1 MKNKRLLK
9 VVSLIIP
16 LLCLSVW
23 SFGQSIMVHGTVKDL
38 DGAPLPGVTI
48 VQKGTTQGTISDVDG
63 GYALKDV
70 NSNGVLI
77 FSFIGMKTEEISV
90 NSQTIINVQMASDI
104 TDLGEVVAVGYGVQR
119 KEAVTG
125 SVASI
130 KGDDMRSMASSN
142 ITQALQGRVS
152 GVQME
157 QTNTKPGSAMQIRIR
172 GTRSLN
178 ASNDPLIVLDGI
190 PFAGSIGDID
200 PNNIKSI
207 DILKDASATAIY
219 GSRGANGVILVST
232 NKGIAGQK
240 AQVSYNSYYG
250 LKEVY
255 AKYPMMSGSEFA
267 TLRKYANT
275 MPAGKQYANTLDE
288 ADDVNTDWQDL
299 LYRTGTVNSHDVGI
313 SGGTQGGSYTFGV
326 SYYKEDAVVP
336 LQDYSRYSIRSSADQ
351 EIGKYFR
358 LGYST
363 NTNFSI
369 SNGNNLGAVGTALA
383 SSPIANIYNTD
394 GSLKERYQQV
404 TSGAQWVS
412 TRETLEALGD
422 KYIDQTRAFSTYN
435 ALYSEVKIPGI
446 EGLKYRI
453 NLGLNYRQSNGG
465 NYTGVGV
472 FSGTPTNN
480 STASITNEHTINWA
494 VENLLTYDRTFA
506 KKHKL
511 NAVAM
516 YSAEQTNYNK
526 SNVSAKNI
534 PSNALQFYNLG
545 LVNNSTSDI
554 TISPGNQDYKLSGLV
569 SWMGRVMYSYDD
581 RYMLS
586 LTVRNDKSSRLAPGH
601 QSHTYPAVS
610 AGWNI
615 AKESFM
621 EEIGQIDN
629 LKLRVGYGQTS
640 NQSVDPY
647 KTLGLLNT
655 RPYNFGTTYTTG
667 MYVSELPNNEL
678 GWEYSSTYNV
688 GLDFGILKNRLS
700 GTFEYYI
707 QNTNDVLLSINL
719 PPTSGVSS
727 YMANIGKT
735 QNKGFEL
742 SLNGVI
748 LDNLNGWTWEAGV
761 NVYANRNKLVAL
773 ASGQVKDETNW
784 WFVGHPIDVIYD
796 YEKIGLWQEGDPYLT
811 TLEPGGNVGM
821 IKVKYTGDYKEDGT
835 PSRAIAAAD
844 RQIISLE
851 PDFLGG
857 FNTRVAYKGLDLSI
871 IGSFKSGG
879 ILNSTLYGSASYLN
893 NMNSRSSNNVKVD
906 YWTEDNRDAK
916 YPRPNGLGGDNP
928 KYGSTL
934 GYFDASSLKI
944 RTITLGYNLES
955 NKWFKKSGIEKLRV
969 YCAVQNPIVFSPY
982 TKESGM
988 DPETNSYG
996 DQNAATPYDSKTQLK
1011 RLLTIGTNTPST
1023 RNFLI
1028 GINLTF

>member
-1 MKNKRLLK
+1 MMRKNRLFK
-9 VVSLIIP
+9 VATLMLPMLFFSLWGF
-16 LLCLSVW
+16 S
-23 SFGQSIMVHGTVKDL
+23 QSLMVKGTVTDNT
-38 DGAPLPGVTI
+38 GAPMVGVN
-48 VQKGTTQGTISDVDG
+48 VVLQGTTIGIVTDNEGKYQINAKS
-63 GYALKDV
+63 
-70 NSNGVLI
+70 NSTLI
-77 FSFIGMKTEEISV
+77 FSFLGYKTQNVLVNNQSV
-90 NSQTIINVQMASDI
+90 INVKLETSEV
-104 TDLGEVVAVGYGVQR
+104 DLGEIVVVGYGTQR

-125 SVASI
+125 SVASM
-130 KGDDMRSMASSN
+130 KGDDMRDMASSN

-157 QTNTKPGSAMQIRIR
+157 QTSTKPGATMQIRIR

-178 ASNDPLIVLDGI
+178 ASNDPLVVLDGI

-219 GSRGANGVILVST
+219 GSRGANGVILVT
-232 NKGIAGQK
+232 TIKGNFGQK
-240 AQVSYNSYYG
+240 AQVSYNAYYG
-250 LKEVY
+250 LKSVY
-255 AKYPMMSGSEFA
+255 AKYPMMNGPEFVA
-267 TLRKYANT
+267 LRKYANSF
-275 MPAGKQYANTLDE
+275 PGGKQYVNTLDE
-288 ADDVNTDWQDL
+288 SDNVDTDWQDL
-299 LYRTGTVNSHDVGI
+299 LYKTGTVHSHDLGI
-313 SGGTQGGSYTFGV
+313 TGGSQGGSYTFGV
-326 SYYKEDAVVP
+326 SYYKEEAVVP
-336 LQDYSRYSIRSSADQ
+336 LQDFTRYSIRSSADQ

-358 LGYST
+358 FGYST

-369 SNGNNLGAVGTALA
+369 SNGNGLGAVSWALDH
-383 SSPIANIYNTD
+383 SPIANIYNTD
-394 GSLKERYQQV
+394 GSLKERFLQV

-412 TRETLEALGD
+412 TRERLEALGD
-422 KYIDQTRAFSTYN
+422 KYIDQGRAFGTYN

-453 NLGLNYRQSNGG
+453 NLGLNYRQNNLG

-472 FSGTPTNN
+472 FSGTPSNN
-480 STASITNEHTINWA
+480 STASITNEHTINWT
-494 VENLLTYDRTFA
+494 VENLITYDRTFA
-506 KKHKL
+506 EKHKV

-526 SNVSAKNI
+526 SNVSVKDI
-534 PSNALQFYNLG
+534 PSNDFLFYNLG
-545 LVNNSTSDI
+545 QATGEK
-554 TISPGNQDYKLSGLV
+554 TINPANQDYKVSGLM

-586 LTVRNDKSSRLAPGH
+586 LTFRSDASSRLAEGH
-601 QSHTYPAVS
+601 KWHNYPAVS

-621 EEIGQIDN
+621 KDIKVIN
-629 LKLRVGYGQTS
+629 TLKLRAGYGETS

-647 KTLGLLNT
+647 KTLGLLST
-655 RPYNFGTTYTTG
+655 RPYNFGSSYSTG
-667 MYVSELPNNEL
+667 MFVSELPNAEL

-688 GLDFGILKNRLS
+688 GLDFSLLNNRLF
-700 GTFEYYI
+700 GTFEYYN
-707 QNTNDVLLSINL
+707 QKTNDVLLSVGL
-719 PPTSGVSS
+719 PSTSGVSS

-748 LDNLNGWTWEAGV
+748 LNNLDGWTWEAGV
-761 NVYANRNKLVAL
+761 NVYANRNELLQL
-773 ASGQVKDETNW
+773 ASGQTKDETNW
-784 WFVGHPIDVIYD
+784 WFIGHPIDVIYD
-796 YEKIGLWQEGDPYLT
+796 YEKIGIWQEGDPYLT

-821 IKVKYTGDYKEDGT
+821 IKVKYTGGFNADGT
-835 PSRAIAAAD
+835 PSRAINASD
-844 RQIISLE
+844 RQIIDLE

-857 FNTRVAYKGLDLSI
+857 FNTRVAYKGLDLTI

-879 ILNSTLYGSASYLN
+879 IINSTFYGSSSYLN
-893 NMNSRSSNNVKVD
+893 NLNTRSGNNVKVD

-934 GYFDASSLKI
+934 GYFDASYFKI
-944 RTITLGYNLES
+944 RAITLGYNFEG
-955 NKWFKKSGIEKLRV
+955 NKWFKKSGIERMRV
-969 YCAVQNPIVFSPY
+969 YCTVQNPIVFSPY

-996 DQNAATPYDSKTQLK
+996 NENAATPYSGTLR

-1023 RNFLI
+1023 RNYMI

>member
-1 MKNKRLLK
+1 MMKRNRLFQ
-9 VVSLIIP
+9 VVTILFP
-16 LLCLSVW
+16 LLLFSIL
-23 SFGQSIMVHGTVKDL
+23 SFGQTLTVKGFVSDNL
-38 DGAPLPGVTI
+38 TGEPMVGVNVVI
-48 VQKGTTQGTISDVDG
+48 LGTTTGVITDVDG
-63 GYALKDV
+63 KYQIKANPKSTL
-70 NSNGVLI
+70 S
-77 FSFIGMKTEEISV
+77 FSFLGYKSQSFLIENQTE
-90 NSQTIINVQMASDI
+90 INVKLS
-104 TDLGEVVAVGYGVQR
+104 TSEVDLGEIVVVGYGTQR

-130 KGDDMRSMASSN
+130 KGDDMRGMASSN

-157 QTNTKPGSAMQIRIR
+157 QTNSKPGSAMQIRIR

-240 AQVSYNSYYG
+240 AQVTYNGYYG
-250 LKEVY
+250 LKNVY
-255 AKYPMMSGSEFA
+255 AKYPMMTGPEFA
-267 TLRKYANT
+267 ALRKYANT
-275 MPAGKQYANTLDE
+275 FPSGKQYANTLDE
-288 ADDVNTDWQDL
+288 SDDVDTDWQDL
-299 LYRTGTVNSHDVGI
+299 LYKTGTVNSHDIGI
-313 SGGTQGGSYTFGV
+313 NGGTQGGSYTFGV
-326 SYYKEDAVVP
+326 SYYKEEAVVP
-336 LQDYSRYSIRSSADQ
+336 LQDYSRFSIRSSADQ

-358 LGYST
+358 FGYST

-383 SSPIANIYNTD
+383 SSPIANIYNAD

-412 TRETLEALGD
+412 TRKTLEALGD
-422 KYIDQTRAFSTYN
+422 KYIDQTRAFATYN

-446 EGLKYRI
+446 DGLKYRI
-453 NLGLNYRQSNGG
+453 NLGLNYRQNNAG

-472 FSGTPTNN
+472 FSGTPSNN
-480 STASITNEHTINWA
+480 SVASITNEHTINWA

-506 KKHKL
+506 EKHKI

-516 YSAEQTNYNK
+516 YSAEQTMYNK
-526 SNVSAKNI
+526 SNVSVKDI
-534 PSNALQFYNLG
+534 PSDAFQFYNLG
-545 LVNNSTSDI
+545 QATGEK
-554 TISPGNQDYKLSGLV
+554 TIDPANQDYNLPGLV
-569 SWMGRVMYSYDD
+569 SLMGRVMYSYDD

-586 LTVRNDKSSRLAPGH
+586 LTIRNDKSSRLAPGY

-610 AGWNI
+610 VGWNI

-621 EEIGQIDN
+621 KDIEVIN
-629 LKLRVGYGQTS
+629 SLKLRAGYGQTS
-640 NQSVDPY
+640 NQSVAPY
-647 KTLGLLNT
+647 KTLGLLST
-655 RPYNFGTTYTTG
+655 RPYNFGTTTSTG
-667 MYVSELPNNEL
+667 MYVSELPNPKL

-688 GLDFGILKNRLS
+688 GLDFGLLKNRLS
-700 GTFEYYI
+700 GTLEYYI
-707 QNTNDVLLSINL
+707 QNTNNVLLSVGL
-719 PPTSGVSS
+719 PPTSGVNS
-727 YMANIGKT
+727 YMANIGET

-761 NVYANRNKLVAL
+761 NVYANRNKLVSL
-773 ASGQVKDETNW
+773 ASGQVKDENNW
-784 WFVGHPIDVIYD
+784 WFLGHPIDVIYD
-796 YEKIGLWQEGDPYLT
+796 YEKTGIWQEGDPYLS

-835 PSRAIAAAD
+835 PTRAIAAAD

-857 FNTRVAYKGLDLSI
+857 FNTRVAYKGFDLSI

-934 GYFDASSLKI
+934 GYFDGSYLKI
-944 RTITLGYNLES
+944 RTITLGHNFET
-955 NKWFKKSGIEKLRV
+955 NKWFRKSGIDKMRI
-969 YCAVQNPIVFSPY
+969 YCTIQNPIVFSPY

-988 DPETNSYG
+988 DPETNSYANE
-996 DQNAATPYDSKTQLK
+996 NAALPIASSTSSLK

-1028 GINLTF
+1028 GINMTF